1 MKFGED
7 ESVKIDTAHAELI
20 YGLIVSSKPKK
31 ILELGLGGG
40 KSADAIIKGINY
52 NQNNSEFSIVDNW
65 LDFGSNMPDG
75 VLEKYSKYANII
87 TSNENDFIFSCKQK
101 FDFIFSDADH
111 YSTDQWFK
119 YVYDEILEDNGI
131 LVYHDVNLFEPIF
144 ENLKNI
150 LSKCIEE
157 KLNYV
162 IFNKNSKPSERCHRG
177 LLVIFKNQY

>member
-65 LDFGSNMPDG
+65 LDFGSNIPDG
-75 VLEKYSKYANII
+75 VLEKYSK
-87 TSNENDFIFSCKQK
+87 
-101 FDFIFSDADH
+101 
-111 YSTDQWFK
+111 
-119 YVYDEILEDNGI
+119 L
-131 LVYHDVNLFEPIF
+131 
-144 ENLKNI
+144 
-150 LSKCIEE
+150 
-157 KLNYV
+157 
-162 IFNKNSKPSERCHRG
+162 
-177 LLVIFKNQY
+177 